1 MSVKKIEQAGRLK
14 FIAAAIVLLY
24 LGVLIASFIKSSS
37 RKSMFSSDDY
47 SFPSTQIGSPSSDS
61 WSYDGLGDRPSN
73 KEQLIR
79 SINSRNAS
87 FYGLEDDN
95 PQYVP

>member
-1 MSVKKIEQAGRLK
+1 MSVKKIKQASRLK

-24 LGVLIASFIKSSS
+24 LGVLIASFINSSS

-47 SFPSTQIGSPSSDS
+47 SFPNTQIGSPSSDD
-61 WSYDGLGDRPSN
+61 WSYEGLGDRPSN